1 MDDDNIFFFE
11 LSREASIE
19 DDIILK
25 GKSGVS
31 GSASEGSNAMTSK
44 QIALSAAKEN
54 HAGTDTDKDGSDIV
68 SIPILPEYVRC
79 TFVQRKARLVEG
91 GGVDTFSMSVFG
103 LPLMEV
109 LPRVITGMSLFL
121 IKVITVLL

>member
-31 GSASEGSNAMTSK
+31 GSASEGSNAMTGK

-54 HAGTDTDKDGSDIV
+54 HAGIDKDGSDIV

-121 IKVITVLL
+121 VKVINILL